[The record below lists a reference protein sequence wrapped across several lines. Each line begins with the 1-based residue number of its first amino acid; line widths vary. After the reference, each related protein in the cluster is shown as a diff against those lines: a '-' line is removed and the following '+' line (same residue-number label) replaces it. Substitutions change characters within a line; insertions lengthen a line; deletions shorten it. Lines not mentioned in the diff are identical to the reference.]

1 MLSDVLWLVVV
12 WIVWIAVAAVVATL
26 VRWSMR
32 GQQEIVTENEAEINA
47 ARSAAMSDEAEAARW
62 SLSSAKMT
70 GPTIS
75 AT

>member
-12 WIVWIAVAAVVATL
+12 WIVWIGVATVVLTL

-32 GQQEIVTENEAEINA
+32 GQQEIASENEAEITA
-47 ARSAAMSDEAEAARW
+47 ARSAAMNAEAEAARW
-62 SLSSAKMT
+62 SLTGAKTT